1 MRDYLFFCFG
11 IYSGLRVSD
20 LLRLQVKMVRGKTH
34 VQITEKKNV
43 HDKQFIIHPSI
54 REDLEH
60 YIKNMKDDDFIFP
73 SRQIKT
79 KERLRK
85 QPFHRS
91 TAYRM
96 LNKAARRFGLRQI
109 GCHTL
114 RKTWGYQL
122 YVRDPRNIALLMKMY
137 GHRDSMITLDYI
149 GMTQDLMDEAIMG
162 L

>member
-1 MRDYLFFCFG
+1 MKVVQPIRDQAAIDGIKYYLRIRSMRDYLFFCFG

-73 SRQIKT
+73 SR
-79 KERLRK
+79 RLR
-85 QPFHRS
+85 
-91 TAYRM
+91 
-96 LNKAARRFGLRQI
+96 RRKDLENSHFTGAQRT
-109 GCHTL
+109 GC
-114 RKTWGYQL
+114 
-122 YVRDPRNIALLMKMY
+122 
-137 GHRDSMITLDYI
+137 
-149 GMTQDLMDEAIMG
+149 
-162 L
+162 